1 MTVTKNKVE
10 LKKYI
15 KLSFIFILFFVLFS
29 FFLTIIQYHI
39 YTVNFNNKI
48 NSFVVSIKEK
58 YPDISDND
66 IITIF
71 NNTDNDTSNFFSKYG
86 INLESESVINEN
98 VNILKVFIFINGF
111 LMLLFSIILILIY
124 LRYNKKK
131 DDDIKEIENYIKN
144 INMGNYKF
152 SIDNNTEDE
161 LSILKNEVY
170 KTMIML
176 KESANNSLNDKLSL
190 KSSLEDISHQIK
202 TPLTSIMIALDN
214 LDDNP
219 DLDLKTR
226 EKFIKTARKNTIHIN
241 FLIQSLLKLS
251 KFDTNTIDFMRNN
264 VSVNEIINEAISNTN
279 NLCDLKNIKVSVS
292 SSDDYFIYCDKYW
305 QIEVITNIIKNA
317 IEHAK
322 SYVKIYVEEN
332 NAYLK
337 IAIENDGSA
346 ISNQDLPHIFERFYK
361 GKNASIDSVGIGLSL
376 SKVIVENDNG
386 LINVDSLDNG
396 NTVFTIKYFKY

>member
-1 MTVTKNKVE
+1 MKNKVE

-15 KLSFIFILFFVLFS
+15 KLSFIFILFFILFS

-58 YPDISDND
+58 YPDIKDNE

-98 VNILKVFIFINGF
+98 VNILKMFIFLNGF
-111 LMLLFSIILILIY
+111 LILLFSIILILIY
-124 LRYNKKK
+124 LKYNKKK

-176 KESANNSLNDKLSL
+176 KESANNSLNDKISL

-264 VSVNEIINEAISNTN
+264 VSANEIINEAISNTN

-305 QIEVITNIIKNA
+305 QIEAITNIIKNA

>member
-1 MTVTKNKVE
+1 MKNKVE

-15 KLSFIFILFFVLFS
+15 KLSFIFILFFILFS

-58 YPDISDND
+58 YPDIKDNE

-98 VNILKVFIFINGF
+98 VNILKMFIFLNGF
-111 LMLLFSIILILIY
+111 LILLFSIILILIY
-124 LRYNKKK
+124 LKYNKKK

-176 KESANNSLNDKLSL
+176 KESANNSLNDKISL

-241 FLIQSLLKLS
+241 FLIQSILKLS

-264 VSVNEIINEAISNTN
+264 VSANEVINEAISNTN
-279 NLCDLKNIKVSVS
+279 NLCDLKNIKVSVLDS
-292 SSDDYFIYCDKYW
+292 GDYFIYCDKYW
-305 QIEVITNIIKNA
+305 QIEAITNIIKNA

>member
-1 MTVTKNKVE
+1 MKNKVE

-15 KLSFIFILFFVLFS
+15 KLSFIFILFFILFS

-58 YPDISDND
+58 YPDINDNE

-98 VNILKVFIFINGF
+98 VNILKVFIFLNGF
-111 LMLLFSIILILIY
+111 LILLFSIILILIY
-124 LRYNKKK
+124 LKYNKKK

-176 KESANNSLNDKLSL
+176 KESANNSLNDKISL

-241 FLIQSLLKLS
+241 FLIQSILKLS
-251 KFDTNTIDFMRNN
+251 KFDTNTIDLMRNN
-264 VSVNEIINEAISNTN
+264 VSANEIISEAISNTN

-305 QIEVITNIIKNA
+305 QIEAITNIIKNA

>member
-1 MTVTKNKVE
+1 MKNKVE

-15 KLSFIFILFFVLFS
+15 KLSFIFILFFILFS

-39 YTVNFNNKI
+39 YTVNFNDKI

-58 YPDISDND
+58 YPDINDNE

-98 VNILKVFIFINGF
+98 VNILKMFIFLNGF
-111 LMLLFSIILILIY
+111 LILLFSIILILIY
-124 LRYNKKK
+124 LKYNKKK

-176 KESANNSLNDKLSL
+176 KESANNSLNDKISL

-241 FLIQSLLKLS
+241 FLIQSILKLS
-251 KFDTNTIDFMRNN
+251 KFDTNTIDLMRNN
-264 VSVNEIINEAISNTN
+264 VSANEIISEAISNTN

-305 QIEVITNIIKNA
+305 QIEAITNIIKNA

>member
-1 MTVTKNKVE
+1 MKNKVE

-15 KLSFIFILFFVLFS
+15 KLSFIFILFFILFS

-39 YTVNFNNKI
+39 YTVNFNDKI

-58 YPDISDND
+58 YPDINDNE

-98 VNILKVFIFINGF
+98 VNILKMFIFLNGF
-111 LMLLFSIILILIY
+111 LILLFSIILILIY
-124 LRYNKKK
+124 LKYNKKK

-176 KESANNSLNDKLSL
+176 KESANNSLNDKISL

-241 FLIQSLLKLS
+241 FLIQSILKLS

-264 VSVNEIINEAISNTN
+264 VSANEIISEAISNTN

-305 QIEVITNIIKNA
+305 QIEAITNIIKNA

>member
-1 MTVTKNKVE
+1 MKNKVE

-15 KLSFIFILFFVLFS
+15 KLSFIFILFFILFS

-39 YTVNFNNKI
+39 YTVNFNDKI

-58 YPDISDND
+58 YPDINDNE

-176 KESANNSLNDKLSL
+176 KESANNSLNDKISL

-241 FLIQSLLKLS
+241 FLIQSILKLS

-264 VSVNEIINEAISNTN
+264 VSANEIINEAISNTN
-279 NLCDLKNIKVSVS
+279 NLCDLKNIKVSVLDS
-292 SSDDYFIYCDKYW
+292 GDYFIYCDKYW
-305 QIEVITNIIKNA
+305 QIEAITNIIKNA

-337 IAIENDGSA
+337 IAVENDGSA

>member
-1 MTVTKNKVE
+1 MKNKVE

-15 KLSFIFILFFVLFS
+15 KLSFIFILFFILFS
-29 FFLTIIQYHI
+29 LFLTIIQYHI

-58 YPDISDND
+58 YPDIKDNE

-98 VNILKVFIFINGF
+98 VNILKMFIFLNGF
-111 LMLLFSIILILIY
+111 LILLFSIILILIY
-124 LRYNKKK
+124 LKYNKKK

-176 KESANNSLNDKLSL
+176 KESANNSLNDKISL

-264 VSVNEIINEAISNTN
+264 VSANEIINEAISNTN

-305 QIEVITNIIKNA
+305 QIEAITNIIKNA

>member
-1 MTVTKNKVE
+1 MKNKVE

-15 KLSFIFILFFVLFS
+15 KLSFIFILFFILFS

-58 YPDISDND
+58 YPDISDNE

-98 VNILKVFIFINGF
+98 VNILKMFIFLNGF
-111 LMLLFSIILILIY
+111 LILLFSIILILIY
-124 LRYNKKK
+124 LKYNKKK

-176 KESANNSLNDKLSL
+176 KESANNSLNDKISL

-241 FLIQSLLKLS
+241 FLIQSILKLS

-264 VSVNEIINEAISNTN
+264 VSANEIINEAISNTN
-279 NLCDLKNIKVSVS
+279 NLCDLKYIKVSVLDS
-292 SSDDYFIYCDKYW
+292 GDYFIYCDKYW
-305 QIEVITNIIKNA
+305 QIEAITNIIKNA

>member
-1 MTVTKNKVE
+1 MKNKVE

-15 KLSFIFILFFVLFS
+15 KLSFIFILFFILFS

-58 YPDISDND
+58 YPDISDNE

-98 VNILKVFIFINGF
+98 VNILKMFIFLNGF
-111 LMLLFSIILILIY
+111 LILLFSIILILIY
-124 LRYNKKK
+124 LKYNKKK

-176 KESANNSLNDKLSL
+176 KESANNSLNDKISL

-241 FLIQSLLKLS
+241 FLIQSILKLS

-264 VSVNEIINEAISNTN
+264 VSANEIINEAISNTN
-279 NLCDLKNIKVSVS
+279 NLCDLKNIKVSVLDS
-292 SSDDYFIYCDKYW
+292 GDYFIYCDKYW
-305 QIEVITNIIKNA
+305 QIEAITNIIKNA

>member
-1 MTVTKNKVE
+1 MKNKVE

-15 KLSFIFILFFVLFS
+15 KLSFIFILFFILFS

-48 NSFVVSIKEK
+48 NSFVVFIKEK
-58 YPDISDND
+58 YPDISDNE

-279 NLCDLKNIKVSVS
+279 NLCDLKNIKVSVLD
-292 SSDDYFIYCDKYW
+292 SDDYFIYCDKYW
-305 QIEVITNIIKNA
+305 QIEAITNVIKNA

-337 IAIENDGSA
+337 ITIENDGSA